1 MIKSNANSSPD
12 SNQNDKKREVCSDD
26 SPKNVYNRLTIRRR
40 SYDQN
45 LQNLSRVKQNN
56 QFKKKRGSPS
66 KGSPTFVKVCRS
78 AKQGDKTSRSVN
90 PESTLDIANIKPK
103 SLKLGDITSKEDK
116 KQKQLIKTRRSTDNS
131 KLLSDNLNIN
141 KQNIPDG
148 SKSVRNRIVQVKL
161 SEQNEIFLRKQ
172 KSKDRK
178 NELK

>member
-66 KGSPTFVKVCRS
+66 KGSPTLVKVCRS

-103 SLKLGDITSKEDK
+103 SLKLGDIT
-116 KQKQLIKTRRSTDNS
+116 
-131 KLLSDNLNIN
+131 
-141 KQNIPDG
+141 
-148 SKSVRNRIVQVKL
+148 
-161 SEQNEIFLRKQ
+161 
-172 KSKDRK
+172 
-178 NELK
+178 